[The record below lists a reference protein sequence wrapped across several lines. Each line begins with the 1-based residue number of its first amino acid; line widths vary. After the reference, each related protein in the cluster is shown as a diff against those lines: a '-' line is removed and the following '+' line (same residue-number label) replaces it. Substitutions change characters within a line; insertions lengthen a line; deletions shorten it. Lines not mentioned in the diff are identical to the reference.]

1 MNTNENSRIEQGNIL
16 LRERKFE
23 EANQHAQL
31 YVDELKSGT
40 YETQELYEALNILA
54 FSYIRRT
61 LSKDA
66 IPIVQEML
74 SMCKDL
80 PDDIRLTKTFRCNN
94 IIGLLLF
101 ELSRSNEG
109 LSYLE
114 RAYEIALELGDK
126 DNLSTI
132 TGNLGL
138 VHSSLSNDVKAL
150 ELLRFSEDISKEL
163 KTYDHLAIV
172 SDNIATIFNKHGDYS
187 KALEYFSKA
196 LELHTKSNAKDGI
209 GRALGHIGSVYF
221 SMNDLEKA
229 QEYLFKALSIHEEID
244 YKRGIETWHEIL
256 GDIMLEKGNADEA
269 LNHFT
274 KAVEVNRFLGNPI
287 TEAVHI
293 GSLGDVHLHKGQLD
307 EAYDC
312 YETALEM
319 LRDSERVGDYYD
331 NLLQMTKIKSNPA
344 FAQHDISKA
353 ETILLETLES
363 LRKLSLKSIELAY
376 LNHLSDMYKSQGKW
390 EEAYQFYDLS
400 MNVRQEINSNE
411 VRDKIK
417 DMEFQQAYHQMEQQR
432 LVELTRLQEKEQLLH
447 EILPSHVAE
456 KIIRGE
462 KTIAEECHDMTIMFA
477 DIVGF
482 TSLSEHLQPS
492 QIIELLNSVYS
503 NLDQLAEM
511 HGIEKIKTIGDAYMA
526 ICNTDED
533 LREHKRRMLTFAK
546 QILHSCKEITLPN
559 GDCLQVRIGI
569 HSGPTVTGVIGTKK
583 LSYDVW
589 GDAVNTAARMESYGE
604 PGTIQISQEF
614 YEEVKDFEVV
624 KSMHFLTQKEVAM
637 KGKGMMHTVLLQL

>member
-274 KAVEVNRFLGNPI
+274 KAIEVNRFLGNPI

-293 GSLGDVHLHKGQLD
+293 GSLGDVHLHKGKLD

-312 YETALEM
+312 YNTALEM

-331 NLLQMTKIKSNPA
+331 NLLQMTKIQSNPA

-353 ETILLETLES
+353 EIILLETLES
-363 LRKLSLKSIELAY
+363 LRNLSLKSIELAY

-390 EEAYQFYDLS
+390 EEAYQFYVLS
-400 MNVRQEINSNE
+400 MNVQQEINSNE

-526 ICNTDED
+526 ICNNDED
-533 LREHKRRMLTFAK
+533 LKEHKRRMLTFAK
-546 QILHSCKEITLPN
+546 QILHSCKEIILPN

-614 YEEVKDFEVV
+614 YEEVKDFEVA

>member
-16 LRERKFE
+16 LREGKFE

-31 YVDELKSGT
+31 YVNELKSGT
-40 YETQELYEALNILA
+40 YETQELYEALNIIA

-126 DNLSTI
+126 DNLSSI

-187 KALEYFSKA
+187 KALDYFSKA

-274 KAVEVNRFLGNPI
+274 KAIDVNRFLGNPI

-293 GSLGDVHLHKGQLD
+293 GSIGDVHLHKGQLD

-312 YETALEM
+312 YNTALEM

-331 NLLQMTKIKSNPA
+331 NLLQLTKIQSNPA

-390 EEAYQFYDLS
+390 EEAYQFYVLS
-400 MNVRQEINSNE
+400 MNVQQEINSNE

-526 ICNTDED
+526 ICNTDEN
-533 LREHKRRMLTFAK
+533 LKEHKRQMLTFAK
-546 QILHSCKEITLPN
+546 QIPHSCKEITLPN
-559 GDCLQVRIGI
+559 GDCLQIRIGI

-604 PGTIQISQEF
+604 PETIQISQEF

>member
-101 ELSRSNEG
+101 ELSSSNEG

-274 KAVEVNRFLGNPI
+274 KAIEVNRFLGNPI

-331 NLLQMTKIKSNPA
+331 NLLQITKIQSNPA

-353 ETILLETLES
+353 ESILLETLET

-482 TSLSEHLQPS
+482 TSLSEHLQPT

-546 QILHSCKEITLPN
+546 QILHACKEITLPN